1 MTQGYGHDADLAA
14 GRPAGA
20 QSDSR
25 PDRRHEEDQM
35 HEGLSSTPQE
45 RPIDS
50 APSAAATPRAERPIA
65 DRDAM
70 LDDPRLL
77 TILSTEHWSL
87 LSARSLAYNEA
98 FTRAGM
104 FFTLL
109 STSLVAL
116 AFLAGVIDDGRTA
129 LTIAAV
135 VLGVVFLVGV
145 LTAIRIIGCNEEDGW
160 AMHGMNRIRNAYVQI
175 VPEVEP
181 FLITDIHDDVA
192 GISRSYGF
200 IGPDSAP
207 RTILYGL
214 STSGG
219 LVVIVDGIVG
229 GATAAAVVLA
239 TGGPLGTAFA
249 VGVAVAVVAMV
260 LLAALIFWLT
270 YAAMTKLTPR
280 YPSPGGDAGAEISR
294 RPPD

>member
-1 MTQGYGHDADLAA
+1 
-14 GRPAGA
+14 
-20 QSDSR
+20 
-25 PDRRHEEDQM
+25 M
-35 HEGLSSTPQE
+35 HEGLPGTPHE
-45 RPIDS
+45 RPIE
-50 APSAAATPRAERPIA
+50 PAASDATSATPTPTEPGTG
-65 DRDAM
+65 RDPT
-70 LDDPRLL
+70 LDDARLI

-135 VLGVVFLVGV
+135 VLGVVFLVGL

-175 VPEVEP
+175 LPQVEP

-200 IGPDSAP
+200 VGPDSAP

-229 GATAAAVVLA
+229 GATAAAAVLA
-239 TGGPLGTAFA
+239 AGGSLGTAFA

-260 LLAALIFWLT
+260 GLAALFFWLT

-280 YPSPGGDAGAEISR
+280 YPSPAGDGPTQV
-294 RPPD
+294 PPRQLD

>member
-1 MTQGYGHDADLAA
+1 
-14 GRPAGA
+14 
-20 QSDSR
+20 
-25 PDRRHEEDQM
+25 M
-35 HEGLSSTPQE
+35 HEGLPSMPQE
-45 RPIDS
+45 RPIDP
-50 APSAAATPRAERPIA
+50 APSAAAAAPA
-65 DRDAM
+65 DSPSARRDPM

-77 TILSTEHWSL
+77 TVLSTEHWSL

-135 VLGVVFLVGV
+135 VLGVVFLVGL

-175 VPEVEP
+175 LPQVEP

-200 IGPDSAP
+200 VGPDSTP

-229 GATAAAVVLA
+229 GATAAAAVLA
-239 TGGPLGTAFA
+239 AGGALGTAFA
-249 VGVAVAVVAMV
+249 VGVAVAFAAMV

-270 YAAMTKLTPR
+270 YAAMTKVTPR
-280 YPSPGGDAGAEISR
+280 YPSPERTAGTTVSSR
-294 RPPD
+294 QPD